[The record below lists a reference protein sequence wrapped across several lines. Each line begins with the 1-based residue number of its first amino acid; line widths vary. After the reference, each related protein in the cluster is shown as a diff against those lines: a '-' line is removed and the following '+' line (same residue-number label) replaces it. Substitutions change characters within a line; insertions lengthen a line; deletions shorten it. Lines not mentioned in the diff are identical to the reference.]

1 MFLTLASFAKSLPTA
16 GVKIVFFEKPPKI
29 DGHLDDDAWK
39 EATVIDQFWQR
50 EPNPG
55 APVSEKTVAYIGYDH
70 EKIYFAF
77 RCYESNPKNITA
89 KELARDVSLGEDD
102 RVQIILDTFLDQ
114 RTGYWFQV
122 GPRGSIGDAL
132 LSENGATLNKDWDGL
147 WEGKAHIHKE
157 GWDVEMAIP
166 FKTLNFKRG
175 SSRWG
180 LKLLR
185 NIRRKSE
192 VSYWPVANLDTY
204 RFQVSDCGIL
214 EGLEGITQGKGL
226 ELNPYAL
233 TGFDQKPDSSFAAVG
248 DAGGELFYQI
258 NPGLKSA
265 VTLNT
270 DFAQTEAD
278 ARQINLTRFPLFF
291 PEKRDFFLA
300 GANYF
305 SFGPSGTQLIPFF
318 SRRIGLDIGGNPISI
333 LGGGKIHGQNG
344 PWSVGFLDAVDDRSD
359 HNQNFTV
366 VRLRRNLWGQSS
378 IGMIATSGNALSDEK
393 NLVGGMDLKLAT
405 SSFQGNRNL
414 EFSLFGLKSSTQHR
428 QGQDGAIGT
437 ELSYP
442 NDFLNFRAGFLQID
456 PNFSAGVGFVPRPNI
471 RESYLSATLGP
482 RPHHWHILQA
492 FVTSEVDYI
501 TDLRNQLQSRTVSL
515 TPFYLRFQSADEISA
530 GVSRQ
535 YEFLSDDFR
544 INPAHNIPAGSYE
557 FTRQWVRLMS
567 AQRRRIWASFTYRW
581 GSFYDGFRR
590 DRNFSFG
597 YKVRVPFYVGMETE
611 QNQVRLQDGNFT
623 VNVARLNANILFSPN
638 VTLYNFLQYDNLS
651 RLAGWQSR
659 FRWIIKPGNEI
670 YFVWNSRILDPLNRF
685 DFSESSARLK
695 LRYNYRF

>member
-1 MFLTLASFAKSLPTA
+1 MFLTIASFSKSLPT
-16 GVKIVFFEKPPKI
+16 GTVKIVFFEKPPKI
-29 DGHLDDDAWK
+29 DGHLDDEAWK
-39 EATVIDQFWQR
+39 EATIIDQFWQR

-55 APVSEKTVAYIGYDH
+55 APVSEKTVVYIGYDH

-77 RCYESNPKNITA
+77 RCYESNPDNITA
-89 KELARDVSLGEDD
+89 KELGRDVSLAEDD

-147 WEGKAHIHKE
+147 WEGKAHIHSE
-157 GWDVEMAIP
+157 GWDVEIAIP

-185 NIRRKSE
+185 NIRKKSE
-192 VSYWPVANLDTY
+192 VAYWPVANLDTY
-204 RFQVSDCGIL
+204 RFQVSDCGIM

-233 TGFDQKPDSSFAAVG
+233 TGFDQQPGSSFKAVG
-248 DAGGELFYQI
+248 EVGGELFYQI
-258 NPGLKSA
+258 TPGLKSA
-265 VTLNT
+265 VTINT

-278 ARQINLTRFPLFF
+278 TRQINLTRFPLFF

-318 SRRIGLDIGGNPISI
+318 SRRIGLDSEGNPISI
-333 LGGGKIHGQNG
+333 LGGAKIHGQNG

-405 SSFQGNRNL
+405 SSFQGNKNL
-414 EFSLFGLKSSTQHR
+414 EFSLFGLKSSSQR
-428 QGQDGAIGT
+428 QQGQDGAFGT
-437 ELSYP
+437 EISYP
-442 NDFLNFRAGFLQID
+442 NDFLNFRAGFPPD
-456 PNFSAGVGFVPRPNI
+456 RSEFYGGCGI
-471 RESYLSATLGP
+471 RSPPQYSG
-482 RPHHWHILQA
+482 IL
-492 FVTSEVDYI
+492 
-501 TDLRNQLQSRTVSL
+501 
-515 TPFYLRFQSADEISA
+515 P
-530 GVSRQ
+530 
-535 YEFLSDDFR
+535 
-544 INPAHNIPAGSYE
+544 
-557 FTRQWVRLMS
+557 
-567 AQRRRIWASFTYRW
+567 
-581 GSFYDGFRR
+581 
-590 DRNFSFG
+590 
-597 YKVRVPFYVGMETE
+597 
-611 QNQVRLQDGNFT
+611 
-623 VNVARLNANILFSPN
+623 
-638 VTLYNFLQYDNLS
+638 
-651 RLAGWQSR
+651 
-659 FRWIIKPGNEI
+659 
-670 YFVWNSRILDPLNRF
+670 
-685 DFSESSARLK
+685 
-695 LRYNYRF
+695 